1 MTSQSASAF
10 NALPEDWA
18 SDPVLMAG
26 LSVDDD
32 DEHDDPVL
40 RWPDGRVVDT
50 WREDYPYAEKM
61 TREEYEYLKRPLQ
74 VELVKLQNWVKSM
87 GEHIVIV
94 FEGRDAAGKGGT
106 IKRFTEHLNPRGA
119 TVVALTRP
127 SEREQTQW
135 YFQRY
140 VPHLPAA
147 GEIVMFDRS
156 WYNRAGVERVMGF
169 CTDAEYSEFMRE
181 APEFEGMLVRS
192 GLHLTKFWFSVTR
205 SEQRTRFIIRRIDPV
220 RQWKL
225 SPMDIESLD
234 KWDAYTDAKEAMF
247 HYTDSKHAP
256 WTVVKS
262 NDKKRAR
269 LEAIKYVLRKYD
281 YTGKTDQVIGEP
293 DISLIGPA
301 SPLHNRADG
310 VGLGLLAADAYVGGC
325 CLCWRPLSTGAAP
338 NVPRRGPGNGAS
350 EHTGCLHSR
359 PLAAC
364 DVVGPVGGSVQGG
377 GLRPG
382 GAGLAGHQRHR

>member
-1 MTSQSASAF
+1 MCSAWDVTGRLAAEF

-18 SDPVLMAG
+18 SDPVLVAG
-26 LSVDDD
+26 LTVVDD

-74 VELVKLQNWVKSM
+74 IELVKLQNWVKSA
-87 GEHIVIV
+87 GERILIV

-119 TVVALTRP
+119 TVVALARP
-127 SEREQTQW
+127 SERERTQW

-147 GEIVMFDRS
+147 SEIVMFDRS

-169 CTDAEYSEFMRE
+169 CTDAEYWEFMRE
-181 APEFEGMLVRS
+181 VPDFERMLVRS
-192 GLHLTKFWFSVTR
+192 RLHLTKFWFSVTP
-205 SEQRTRFIIRRIDPV
+205 SEQRTRFIIRRVDPV

-225 SPMDIESLD
+225 SPMDLESLD

-247 HYTDSKHAP
+247 HYTDSEHAP
-256 WTVVKS
+256 WTVVRS

-269 LEAIKYVLRKYD
+269 LEAIKHVLRKFDYD
-281 YTGKTDQVIGEP
+281 GKDENAIGEP
-293 DISLIGPA
+293 DQALIGP
-301 SPLHNRADG
+301 PPVL
-310 VGLGLLAADAYVGGC
+310 
-325 CLCWRPLSTGAAP
+325 
-338 NVPRRGPGNGAS
+338 S
-350 EHTGCLHSR
+350 EHNPGLSY
-359 PLAAC
+359 PDIAS
-364 DVVGPVGGSVQGG
+364 GS
-377 GLRPG
+377 
-382 GAGLAGHQRHR
+382 